1 MQSPFS
7 YHISKVYLDLV
18 DLVNL
23 GNFGDLVRLYYLF
36 VSRYIVRNK
45 SARQVDHDIMIVF

>member
-7 YHISKVYLDLV
+7 YHISKVYLDLR
-18 DLVNL
+18 DL
-23 GNFGDLVRLYYLF
+23 GNFGNLDRLCYLF
-36 VSRYIVRNK
+36 TSRYIVRDN

>member
-7 YHISKVYLDLV
+7 YHISKVY
-18 DLVNL
+18 
-23 GNFGDLVRLYYLF
+23 LVRLYYLF